1 MPPKI
6 LVIDDDPSAARLVGY
21 ILEREGY
28 HVDTVANGLEGIKM
42 VRDEE
47 PDLVILDVMLPGLDG
62 FEVCYRLRA
71 EPRTAQL
78 PILMLSAKV
87 QEIDKATGLRA
98 GANEYLTKPADPEEV
113 LTRVKALLGD
123 KIAARSKVQEVVQ
136 EVGKATELTTGSA
149 LSVGFVGSSGGVGT
163 TTVAVNT
170 AIAMAQSN
178 SSVLLVDLAPDSY
191 SIPELLGLKEEH
203 NEEHNLG
210 ALVGVSR
217 GTLDSLQVE
226 KALIAHPTGVRTL
239 CSYRSINGSKEL
251 PPFGMVSLFEVLRT
265 MGDYLLLD
273 MSAHFSEVNTTV
285 LGQCDIIVLV
295 TGSGQ
300 DGLTT
305 TRVTDALLYE
315 AGIGRDRIVAV
326 VVDRDG
332 ALSQQHLSHVTPKLE
347 LAIGFP
353 LLTIVPQDVRPL
365 LETKSPCTPMVLA
378 EPQAPAAVALEK
390 VADWILSHRQGNQ
403 IGIDQDYLVS

>member
-1 MPPKI
+1 MPQKI
-6 LVIDDDPSAARLVGY
+6 LVIEDEPSAARLVGY
-21 ILEREGY
+21 ILEQEGY
-28 HVDTVANGLEGIKM
+28 QVDTVANGLEGIKN
-42 VRDEE
+42 VQDEE

-62 FEVCYRLRA
+62 FEVCYRARA
-71 EPRTAQL
+71 EPRTARL
-78 PILMLSAKV
+78 PIIMLSAKV

-98 GANEYLTKPADPEEV
+98 GANEYLTKPADPAAV
-113 LTRVKALLGD
+113 LTRVKALLGEE
-123 KIAARSKVQEVVQ
+123 IAARSKVQEVD
-136 EVGKATELTTGSA
+136 KATELTTRSA
-149 LSVGFVGSSGGVGT
+149 LSVGFVGSSRGVGT
-163 TTVAVNT
+163 TTVAINT
-170 AIAMAQSN
+170 AVAMAQSN

-191 SIPELLGLKEEH
+191 SIPELLGLNEGH
-203 NEEHNLG
+203 NEEPNLG
-210 ALVGVSR
+210 ALVGVSP

-226 KALIAHPTGVRTL
+226 EALIAHPTGIRTL
-239 CSYRSINGSKEL
+239 RGYRSINGSKEL

-265 MGDYLLLD
+265 MGDYLLMD

-285 LGQCDIIVLV
+285 LGQCDVIVLV

-305 TRVTDALLYE
+305 TTAMDALLYQ

-332 ALSQQHLSHVTPKLE
+332 ALSQQHLPHVTPKLE

-365 LETKSPCTPMVLA
+365 LQTKSPCIPIVLA

-390 VADWILSHRQGNQ
+390 VADWVVSHGQGNQ